1 MERFSLVPTYYT
13 METQKFD
20 FFSKTSEIRILTC
33 DEELKSP

>member
-1 MERFSLVPTYYT
+1 MHQWEGLHKYYT

-20 FFSKTSEIRILTC
+20 FFKFEIRILTF